1 MKSERLDRFYRVI
14 EEENGKIISEK
25 KKRVYF
31 EVEASNIK
39 KVASKL
45 FEMGLRLSTMS
56 AIENKDNF
64 EVIYHFSDDSTGYYF
79 CPKVFVELKKPIV
92 PSVANE
98 IKGAIWI
105 EREIHELFGVDFK
118 GHPNLKPLLKENID
132 TLPETPLRAKRR
144 SNDE

>member
-1 MKSERLDRFYRVI
+1 MDSERLDKIYKII
-14 EEENGKIISEK
+14 ESENGKIISEK
-25 KKRVYF
+25 RKRVYF
-31 EVEASNIK
+31 EIEASNIK
-39 KVASKL
+39 KAASKL
-45 FEMGLRLSTMS
+45 FEAGLRLSTMS
-56 AIENKDNF
+56 AVENKDNF
-64 EVIYHFSDDSTGYYF
+64 EIIYHFSDDTTGYYF
-79 CPKVFVELKKPIV
+79 CPKVFVQLKKPVI

-132 TLPETPLRAKRR
+132 TLPETPLRVKRR